1 MSERQH
7 PWDSFITERDRQVF
21 QAAGY
26 GKRIGFGTRPAII
39 VIDVQYNFVG
49 DRPEPILDSIK
60 KYRTSC
66 GSEGWNCVHK
76 IAELLLVARSKQL
89 PLFYTVSERRA
100 DLLDSGIQVA
110 KSHRGTES
118 TSVAGSRATETVEE
132 VAPRP
137 EDILLSKRKPSAFF
151 GTPLMSHLN
160 FLDVDTLIVTGC
172 TTSGCVR
179 ATTVDAYAYNFHT
192 VVVEDCVFDRF
203 QSSHAIN
210 LWDLNAKYAD
220 VLPMGEV
227 KAYLERLPIREGPRS
242 IA

>member
-1 MSERQH
+1 MARI
-7 PWDSFITERDRQVF
+7 WDAFTTERDRLVF
-21 QAAGY
+21 EAAGY
-26 GKRIGFGTRPAII
+26 GRRIGFGSRPALF

-49 DRPEPILDSIK
+49 DTPEPILQSIR

-66 GSEGWNCVHK
+66 GLEGWDCVHR
-76 IAELLLVARSKQL
+76 IQELLQEARAQNL
-89 PLFYTVSERRA
+89 PVFYTVSERRA
-100 DLLDSGIQVA
+100 DLLDSGIQVG
-110 KSHRGTES
+110 KSHRGTEK
-118 TSVAGSRATETVEE
+118 TSVVGSRATLTVEE

-137 EDILLSKRKPSAFF
+137 EDILISKRKPSAFF

-179 ATTVDAYAYNFHT
+179 ATAVDAYAYNFRT

-203 QSSHAIN
+203 QSSHAIA

-220 VLPMGEV
+220 VLPMEEV
-227 KAYLERLPIREGPRS
+227 KAYLQSLPTRDTPRQLP
-242 IA
+242 